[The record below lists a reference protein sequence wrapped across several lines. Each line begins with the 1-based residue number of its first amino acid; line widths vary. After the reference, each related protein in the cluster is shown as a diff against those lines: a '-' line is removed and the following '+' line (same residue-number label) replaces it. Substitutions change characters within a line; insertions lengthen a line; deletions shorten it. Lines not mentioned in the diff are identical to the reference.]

1 MDSFDNQAF
10 LQTFSE
16 RLLSLTSSLSPT
28 PNESSPSNTT
38 RNFLV
43 AYSGGMDSHVLL
55 HLLSDLSKQTVNVSV
70 RALHVHHGL
79 LKEADAWGK
88 HCQSVCDGLGVSLEV
103 IHLNLK
109 VDRGESIEAVARQ
122 GRYRV
127 LSKALQKGE
136 ILLTGHHQRDQA
148 ETLLLQLF
156 RGAGVQG
163 LAAMPAVANFV
174 KNSGKEYQHIRPL
187 LTESYQ
193 SLKAYA
199 RDNLLNYIEDPSN
212 QDNSFER
219 NYLRNHILP
228 QLREHWQGID
238 KTISRSASIQSET
251 KILLD
256 ELAEETM
263 WAVKGDK
270 KNTLSVNDL
279 LELSVSRI
287 KLVLRYWLT
296 QQGFKAPSE
305 KKLSH
310 IMSDVLLAK
319 KDAQPLV
326 QWQGVEVRRY
336 KNQLYSLAPL
346 PLHDNKQVI
355 SWDGRSPLVLESL
368 GVTIPL
374 TALNALDDL
383 PVQKHPVTVRF
394 RQGGERLFS
403 RNKKHTQSL
412 KNLLSDAEIVPWL
425 RDRIPLIYAG
435 DKLIHI
441 IGLDLKL
448 K

>member
-1 MDSFDNQAF
+1 MDSFDSQAF

-16 RLLSLTSSLSPT
+16 RLISLTSSLSRA
-28 PNESSPSNTT
+28 PNNSSPSNTT

-55 HLLSDLSKQTVNVSV
+55 QLLSDLSKQTVDVSV

-79 LKEADAWGK
+79 LKEADAWVK

-109 VDRGESIEAVARQ
+109 VGRGESIEAVARQ

-127 LSKALQKGE
+127 LSKALQKDE
-136 ILLTGHHQRDQA
+136 VLLTGHHQRDQA

-163 LAAMPAVANFV
+163 LAAMPVVANFA
-174 KNSGKEYQHIRPL
+174 KSSGKEYRHIRPL
-187 LTESYQ
+187 LPESYQ

-199 RDNLLNYIEDPSN
+199 RDNLLNFIEDPSN

-219 NYLRNHILP
+219 NFLRNQILP

-251 KILLD
+251 KLLLD

-263 WAVKGDK
+263 LIVKGDK

-279 LELSVSRI
+279 LELSVSRM

-319 KDAQPLV
+319 EDAQPLV
-326 QWQGVEVRRY
+326 QWQGVEIRRY
-336 KNQLYSLAPL
+336 KNQLYCLAPL

-355 SWDGRSPLVLESL
+355 SWDGRSPLVLENL
-368 GVTIPL
+368 GVTVPL
-374 TALNALDDL
+374 TALNALGDL

-394 RQGGERLFS
+394 RQGGEKLVLA
-403 RNKKHTQSL
+403 NKSHSQSL
-412 KNLLSDAEIVPWL
+412 KKLLNDAGVAPWL

-435 DKLIHI
+435 DRLIHI
-441 IGLDLKL
+441 VGLEG
-448 K
+448 